1 MFTQAIALNIFVM
14 LKCCIRG
21 VIKIKMFRKIVSNLP
36 FSPALVG
43 QLGFYAK
50 RLRKEETTRKLSLIF
65 VILALI
71 VQSLIVFQPP
81 ESANAANANGIAHEG
96 LSQSTNSLVKT
107 KTATNISQGFINASL
122 ATARAGDQISY
133 TITVENTGIS
143 IISSKLED
151 ELADILEYS
160 TLIDNGGGV
169 LDQNTHIL
177 SWPDIALGPN
187 DKQTRTFTVKLLETI
202 PATARGESNNTSYD
216 CIITNTFGNTTNIGL
231 ACPAPKLIE
240 KISANL
246 PKIGMSGNIL
256 FAVIIITVTAFL
268 YARTRQLKKELHLI
282 RSIISTDII

>member
-14 LKCCIRG
+14 LKCYIRG

-50 RLRKEETTRKLSLIF
+50 RLRREETTRKLGLIF

-81 ESANAANANGIAHEG
+81 ESANAASTTRIIHKDI
-96 LSQSTNSLVKT
+96 SQSINSLAKT
-107 KTATNISQGFINASL
+107 KTATNISQGFIEASL
-122 ATARAGDQISY
+122 ATANAGDQISY
-133 TITVENTGIS
+133 TITIENTGAS
-143 IISSKLED
+143 IVSSKLED

-160 TLIDNGGGV
+160 TLTDNGGGV

-177 SWPDIALGPN
+177 SWPDITLSPN
-187 DKQTRTFTVKLLETI
+187 DKQNRTFTVKLFETI
-202 PATARGESNNTSYD
+202 PATAQGESNNKSYD
-216 CIITNTFGNTTNIGL
+216 CVMSNTFGNTTNVNL
-231 ACPAPKLIE
+231 ACPAPKIIE
-240 KISANL
+240 KISADL
-246 PKIGMSGNIL
+246 PKIGISENIL
-256 FAVIIITVTAFL
+256 FAVAITTIAAFL